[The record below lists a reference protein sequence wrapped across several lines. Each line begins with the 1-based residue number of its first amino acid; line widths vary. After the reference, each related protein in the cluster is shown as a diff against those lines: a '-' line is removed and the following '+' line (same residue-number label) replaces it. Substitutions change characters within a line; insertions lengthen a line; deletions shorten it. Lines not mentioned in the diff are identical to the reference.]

1 MIDITVR
8 KHDVKVKTNEENR
21 RLVDVILLP
30 AGEMGKGNEA
40 QAVTVTL
47 EYGTARRLHEALGAY
62 RELDGDI

>member
-1 MIDITVR
+1 MSDITVR

-21 RLVDVILLP
+21 SLVDIILLP

-47 EYGTARRLHEALGAY
+47 
-62 RELDGDI
+62 

>member
-21 RLVDVILLP
+21 NLVDIILLP

-47 EYGTARRLHEALGAY
+47 EYGTARRLHEALEAY
-62 RELDGDI
+62 RELDGDN

>member
-21 RLVDVILLP
+21 SLVDIIILP

-40 QAVTVTL
+40 
-47 EYGTARRLHEALGAY
+47 
-62 RELDGDI
+62 